1 MDMEKIV
8 KVSMD
13 IATILA
19 VIGIPEDLVVEILRN
34 DAISNEAIAIMVE
47 KRLKIPEIFRS
58 EVG

>member
-19 VIGIPEDLVVEILRN
+19 VIGIPEDLVVEILRS